1 MRRMQGTLSCLLAG
15 IFVLGLAAPAR
26 AQEAAEGV
34 RVTLSLAG
42 GKAVYRA
49 GEPVRLVLSFTSERE
64 GFVVNITTTRP
75 ASPIDQLLVAP
86 EAGLGRWLDEYAG
99 AHRYSPDYASI
110 MQLKGQPVTVALV
123 ANDWF
128 RFDRPGRYTARVKT
142 HRASAAGKDSM
153 DGHGIPLTTNEV
165 SFEVVAM
172 SAEEEAQEV
181 RRLAAAFD
189 AAKDWREAARVS
201 EELSYLT
208 GEAST
213 REKVRRYLTPREG
226 PGNPHQNLYYGLFMA
241 RDRAL
246 VARLLHE
253 SLRDTK
259 TPPTHSTLHTLAHLR
274 MMQEGVELSGHGFNP
289 AAAPET
295 PGERHRREILDEYLR
310 ELAAGL
316 PKRSGESLRAT
327 AMLLLDNAQ
336 KGAGQDA
343 QMLADVREILLREFD
358 RLHPYTQERLLSY
371 YWEQV
376 RGGPSMQ
383 AALERILTARREPQS
398 YQLRGAAIKRLIELD
413 AERARPFVVAE
424 IREPS
429 SVVDLDVLRS
439 LKDETLPEADAAL
452 LEHIRRFGP
461 GGDIVQMRHKG
472 LLAARYASPAVY
484 DGMLEAYQAWGSK
497 WQLDARAAVLGYLAR
512 WNEAQA
518 MPLVERAAAE
528 IGGGMDFVF
537 FLELTAAHTPAPVLE
552 LVRKR
557 LEGDDLQAAGSAAY
571 VLSKRG
577 TADDARLIEARLE
590 RWLKEWGGRVAELDG
605 PDQKSA
611 LQSMAQVN
619 LMGALLNGKAWKLPE
634 EKARRLKE
642 SCVTRLC
649 RQNFQ
654 IR

>member
-1 MRRMQGTLSCLLAG
+1 MRLMQGTLSRLLVG
-15 IFVLGLAAPAR
+15 IFALGLAAPAR
-26 AQEAAEGV
+26 AQDGAEGV

-42 GKAVYRA
+42 GKTVFRA

-64 GFVVNITTTRP
+64 GFAVNMTTTKP
-75 ASPIDQLLVAP
+75 ASPIDQLVVAP
-86 EAGLGRWLDEYAG
+86 EAGVARWLDEYSG
-99 AHRYSPDYASI
+99 AHRYSPDHASV
-110 MQLKGQPVTVALV
+110 MQLKGQPVTVELV

-142 HRASAAGKDSM
+142 FRALPPGGATL
-153 DGHGIPLTTNEV
+153 DGLIILTTNEV
-165 SFEVVAM
+165 GFEVVAM

-181 RRLAAAFD
+181 KRLAAAFG
-189 AAKDWREAARVS
+189 AEKDWREAARVA

-208 GEAST
+208 GEAAT
-213 REKVRRYLTPREG
+213 REKVRLYLTPKDG
-226 PGNPHQNLYYGLFMA
+226 PGNANQSLYYGLFMA

-274 MMQEGVELSGHGFNP
+274 MMQEGVELPGRGFNP

-295 PGERHRREILDEYLR
+295 PGQRRRREILDEYLR
-310 ELAAGL
+310 ELAASL
-316 PKRSGESLRAT
+316 PKRSGASLTGT
-327 AMLLLDNAQ
+327 AMLLLENAQ
-336 KGAGQDA
+336 KDAGQDA
-343 QMLADVREILLREFD
+343 QMLADVREILLREFE

-371 YWEQV
+371 HWEQV
-376 RGGPSMQ
+376 RGGPSMRD
-383 AALERILTARREPQS
+383 ALERVLTARREPQS
-398 YQLRGAAIKRLIELD
+398 YQLRGAAIKRLVELD
-413 AERARPFVVAE
+413 PERARPFVVAE
-424 IREPS
+424 IRDPS

-461 GGDIVQMRHKG
+461 RGDIVAMRHKG

-484 DGMLEAYQAWGSK
+484 EGMLEAYQAWGSK
-497 WQLDARAAVLGYLAR
+497 WQMDARAAVLGYLAR

-528 IGGGMDFVF
+528 IGGGMDSSF
-537 FLELTAAHTPAPVLE
+537 FLDLTASHTPAPVLE

-557 LEGDDLQAAGSAAY
+557 LEGDDPQAVGAAAY
-571 VLSKRG
+571 VLSQRG
-577 TADDARLIEARLE
+577 TAADAPLVEARLE
-590 RWLKEWGGRVAELDG
+590 RWLKEWGGRTAELDG
-605 PDQKSA
+605 ADQKFSA
-611 LQSMAQVN
+611 QSMAQVN
-619 LMGALLNGKAWKLPE
+619 LMWALLNGKAWKLPE
-634 EKARRLKE
+634 EKARRFKE
-642 SCVTRLC
+642 GCVTHLC

>member
-1 MRRMQGTLSCLLAG
+1 MQGTLSRLLVG
-15 IFVLGLAAPAR
+15 VLVVGCAAPAR
-26 AQEAAEGV
+26 SQESAEGV
-34 RVTLSLAG
+34 RATLALAG

-49 GEPVRLVLSFTSERE
+49 GEPVRLVLAFTSERE
-64 GFVVNITTTRP
+64 GFVVNTTLTKP
-75 ASPIDQLLVAP
+75 ASPVDQLSVAP
-86 EAGLGRWLDEYAG
+86 EAGLARWLDEYSG
-99 AHRYSPDYASI
+99 GHRYAPDYADI
-110 MQLKGQPVTVALV
+110 RRLTGEPLTLTLV

-142 HRASAAGKDSM
+142 HRVSPAGRDHTPGGVIS
-153 DGHGIPLTTNEV
+153 LTTNEV

-172 SAEEEAQEV
+172 SAEEESREV
-181 RRLAAAFD
+181 GRLSAAFA

-208 GEAST
+208 GEAAT
-213 REKVRRYLTPREG
+213 REKVRLYLTPKQG
-226 PGNPHQNLYYGLFMA
+226 PGNAEQNLYYGLYMA

-259 TPPTHSTLHTLAHLR
+259 TAPTHSTLHTLVHLR
-274 MMQEGVELSGHGFNP
+274 MMLEGAEPPDRSFNP
-289 AAAPET
+289 AVAPET
-295 PGERHRREILDEYLR
+295 PGERRRREILDEYLR
-310 ELAAGL
+310 ELAASL

-327 AMLLLDNAQ
+327 AMLVLDNARQ
-336 KGAGQDA
+336 GAGQDA
-343 QMLADVREILLREFD
+343 QMSADVREILLREFD
-358 RLHPYTQERLLSY
+358 RLHPYAQERLLSY
-371 YWEQV
+371 HWEQV
-376 RGGPSMQ
+376 RGGPSMRD
-383 AALERILTARREPQS
+383 ALERVLTARREPGS
-398 YQLRGAAIKRLIELD
+398 YQLRGAAIKRLIEID
-413 AERARPFVVAE
+413 PERARPFVVAE
-424 IREPS
+424 IRDPS

-439 LKDETLPEADAAL
+439 LRDETLPEADAAL
-452 LEHIRRFGP
+452 LEHVRRFGP
-461 GGDIVQMRHKG
+461 GGDIVGMRHKG

-497 WQLDARAAVLGYLAR
+497 WQPDARAAVLGYLAR

-528 IGGGMDFVF
+528 LGGGIDSQF
-537 FLELTAAHTPAPVLE
+537 FLELTAARTPAPVLE

-557 LEGDDLQAAGSAAY
+557 LDGDDPQAVGSAAY

-577 TADDARLIEARLE
+577 TADDARLVEARLE
-590 RWLKEWGGRVAELDG
+590 RWLKEWGGRTAELDG
-605 PDQKSA
+605 TDKKSVI
-611 LQSMAQVN
+611 QSMAQVN
-619 LMGALLNGKAWKLPE
+619 LMWALLNGQSWKLPE

-642 SCVTRLC
+642 TCVTRLC

>member
-1 MRRMQGTLSCLLAG
+1 MRRMQGTLSGLLAG
-15 IFVLGLAAPAR
+15 IFALGLAAPAR
-26 AQEAAEGV
+26 AQEGTEGV

-64 GFVVNITTTRP
+64 GFAVNTTTTKP
-75 ASPIDQLLVAP
+75 ASPIDQLVVAP
-86 EAGLGRWLDEYAG
+86 EAGLARWLDEYSG
-99 AHRYSPDYASI
+99 AHRYSPDYASV
-110 MQLKGQPVTVALV
+110 MQLKGKPVTVELV

-142 HRASAAGKDSM
+142 FRALPAGRPPTLE
-153 DGHGIPLTTNEV
+153 GLIILTTNEV

-181 RRLAAAFD
+181 RRLSAAFA

-208 GEAST
+208 GEAAT
-213 REKVRRYLTPREG
+213 REKVRLYLMPREG
-226 PGNPHQNLYYGLFMA
+226 PGNAHQNLYYGLYMA

-259 TPPTHSTLHTLAHLR
+259 TPPTHSTLHTLTHLR
-274 MMQEGVELSGHGFNP
+274 MTQEGVESSGHGFNP
-289 AAAPET
+289 AVPPET
-295 PGERHRREILDEYLR
+295 PGQRRQREILNEYLR
-310 ELAAGL
+310 ELAASL
-316 PKRSGESLRAT
+316 PKRSGASLTGT

-336 KGAGQDA
+336 KDAGQDA
-343 QMLADVREILLREFD
+343 QMLADVREILLREFE
-358 RLHPYTQERLLSY
+358 RLHPYTQERLLSH

-376 RGGPSMQ
+376 RGGPSMR
-383 AALERILTARREPQS
+383 AALEGILTARREPQS

-413 AERARPFVVAE
+413 PERARPFVVAE
-424 IREPS
+424 IRDPS
-429 SVVDLDVLRS
+429 SAVDLDVLRS

-497 WQLDARAAVLGYLAR
+497 WQADARAAVLGYLAR

-528 IGGGMDFVF
+528 IGGGMDSSF
-537 FLELTAAHTPAPVLE
+537 FLDLTASHTPAPVLE

-557 LEGDDLQAAGSAAY
+557 LEGDDPQAAGSAAY

-577 TADDARLIEARLE
+577 TADDGRLIEARLE
-590 RWLKEWGGRVAELDG
+590 RWLKEWGGRTAELDG
-605 PDQKSA
+605 ADQKST

-619 LMGALLNGKAWKLPE
+619 LMWAVLNGNAWKLPE
-634 EKARRLKE
+634 GKARRLKE
-642 SCVTRLC
+642 RCVTRLC

>member
-1 MRRMQGTLSCLLAG
+1 MRPMQGALSCLLAG

-26 AQEAAEGV
+26 AQGAAEGV
-34 RVTLSLAG
+34 RAALSLAG

-49 GEPVRLVLSFTSERE
+49 GEPVRLVLSFTSERA
-64 GFVVNITTTRP
+64 GYAVNTTTTKP
-75 ASPIDQLLVAP
+75 ASPIDQLVVAP
-86 EAGLGRWLDEYAG
+86 EAGLARWLDEYSG
-99 AHRYSPDYASI
+99 AHRYSPDYADI
-110 MQLKGQPVTVALV
+110 RQLTGQPVTVTLV

-142 HRASAAGKDSM
+142 FRALPAGREPTLDSL
-153 DGHGIPLTTNEV
+153 IILTTNEV
-165 SFEVVAM
+165 IFEVVAM

-189 AAKDWREAARVS
+189 AAKDWREAAQVS

-208 GEAST
+208 GEAAT
-213 REKVRRYLTPREG
+213 REKVRRYLTPRDG
-226 PGNPHQNLYYGLFMA
+226 PGNVHHSLYYGLFMA

-259 TPPTHSTLHTLAHLR
+259 TPPTHSTLHTLVHLR
-274 MMQEGVELSGHGFNP
+274 MMLEGVEPSGQGFNP
-289 AAAPET
+289 AVAPET
-295 PGERHRREILDEYLR
+295 PGERRRREILDEYLS
-310 ELAAGL
+310 ELAASL
-316 PKRSGESLRAT
+316 PKRSGPSLTTT
-327 AMLLLDNAQ
+327 AMLLLDNAR
-336 KGAGQDA
+336 KDAGREA

-358 RLHPYTQERLLSY
+358 RLHPDTQERLLSY

-376 RGGPSMQ
+376 RGGPSMRD
-383 AALERILTARREPQS
+383 ALERILTGRREPQS
-398 YQLRGAAIKRLIELD
+398 YQLRGAALKRLMELD
-413 AERARPFVVAE
+413 PERARPFVVAE
-424 IREPS
+424 VRDPS

-452 LEHIRRFGP
+452 LEHVRRFGP

-484 DGMLEAYQAWGSK
+484 EGMLEAYQAWGSK
-497 WQLDARAAVLGYLAR
+497 WQLDARAAILSYLAR

-518 MPLVERAAAE
+518 MPLIERAAAE
-528 IGGGMDFVF
+528 IGGGMDFSF

-552 LVRKR
+552 LVRRR
-557 LEGDDLQAAGSAAY
+557 LEGDDPQAAGSAAY

-577 TADDARLIEARLE
+577 TADDARLVEARLE

-605 PDQKSA
+605 PDQKSVI
-611 LQSMAQVN
+611 QSMAQVS
-619 LMGALLNGKAWKLPE
+619 LMSALLNGKAWKLPE
-634 EKARRLKE
+634 EKARRLRE
-642 SCVTRLC
+642 TCVSRLC